1 MQSIWCL
8 KPTFPKEKIIT
19 LQEELN
25 LSDSL
30 IQLMFQ
36 RGISTYEL
44 AKQYFKPTLDEL
56 HDPFLMKD
64 MNLAVNRI
72 VKAINNHES
81 ILIYGDYDVDGTTSV
96 ALVYSFLKEFYPN
109 VDFYVPDRYTEGYGI
124 SFQGID
130 YAKDNEI
137 TLIISLDCGIK
148 AHDKVEYANNLSIDF
163 IICDHHLPSETL
175 PDAVAVLDPLRLD
188 CEYPFKYLS
197 GCGIGFKLI
206 QALGRTL
213 LISDETVYAY
223 LDLVAVSIAADI
235 VSITGENRI
244 LTKFGIQKLIE
255 NPRVGLKVL
264 ISKENYSQLNV
275 SNIVFSIAPRINAA
289 GRIKHASEAVRL
301 LISDNETAARK
312 IVSSINELNTHR
324 KELDASITDQAIQQI
339 KDTQQETNSSTIV
352 FNETW
357 HKGVLG
363 IVASRL
369 TEQYFKPTLVFSKVL
384 GEWVASAR
392 SVKDFDI
399 HQAIDECSDLLT
411 KFGGHKFAAG
421 LSLKEENFEAFRL
434 KFEQIVRKQ
443 ITHEQ
448 TIPSI
453 DVDLELSFDDI
464 DAKFIRMIGRM
475 SPFGP
480 GNMTPLF
487 LSKNVV
493 YAGKHKLMG
502 KNEEHLNISLYQ
514 QDSRQVFETIMFG
527 MGNLIKKLKRQ
538 TFDIVYSIDENIWQG
553 KSYYRLKF
561 HEN

>member
-275 SNIVFSIAPRINAA
+275 SNIVFYYRS
-289 GRIKHASEAVRL
+289 
-301 LISDNETAARK
+301 
-312 IVSSINELNTHR
+312 
-324 KELDASITDQAIQQI
+324 
-339 KDTQQETNSSTIV
+339 TN
-352 FNETW
+352 
-357 HKGVLG
+357 K
-363 IVASRL
+363 
-369 TEQYFKPTLVFSKVL
+369 
-384 GEWVASAR
+384 
-392 SVKDFDI
+392 
-399 HQAIDECSDLLT
+399 CC
-411 KFGGHKFAAG
+411 
-421 LSLKEENFEAFRL
+421 
-434 KFEQIVRKQ
+434 
-443 ITHEQ
+443 
-448 TIPSI
+448 
-453 DVDLELSFDDI
+453 
-464 DAKFIRMIGRM
+464 
-475 SPFGP
+475 
-480 GNMTPLF
+480 
-487 LSKNVV
+487 
-493 YAGKHKLMG
+493 G
-502 KNEEHLNISLYQ
+502 KNKTRIGS
-514 QDSRQVFETIMFG
+514 G
-527 MGNLIKKLKRQ
+527 
-538 TFDIVYSIDENIWQG
+538 
-553 KSYYRLKF
+553 
-561 HEN
+561 